1 MCHDIVRG
9 NKSPSS
15 IKRKEG
21 KSMWFIWLLIFMA
34 LCIIGIAIFLIGH
47 TIWLISKRNEKIFEL
62 ENRKMEEEENE

>member
-1 MCHDIVRG
+1 
-9 NKSPSS
+9 
-15 IKRKEG
+15 
-21 KSMWFIWLLIFMA
+21 MWFIWLLIFMA